1 MEPIFYEVEHGFG
14 YQVGQVI
21 QDYDPEE
28 PGFVV
33 MSRERAELLAAQVAE
48 RLAAEAI

>member
-1 MEPIFYEVEHGFG
+1 MEPIFFEVEQGFG

-33 MSRERAELLAAQVAE
+33 MSRERAEFLAAQVVN
-48 RLAAEAI
+48 RLLAD